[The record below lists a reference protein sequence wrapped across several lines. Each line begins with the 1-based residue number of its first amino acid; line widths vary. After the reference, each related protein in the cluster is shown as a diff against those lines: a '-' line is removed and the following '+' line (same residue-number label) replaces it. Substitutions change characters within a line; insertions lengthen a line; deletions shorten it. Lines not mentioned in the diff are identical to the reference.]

1 MKTGIKSIITAA
13 IVCLVSLGTSAQQN
27 TTPKKVKV
35 HIVTDENGKTDT
47 FEATELTPE
56 VEKKLKEAGVNISEL
71 KNGSV
76 ITINR
81 STSSSTT
88 STDDNGTT
96 VRTININGGNENEQ
110 GNELKTY
117 SFTSDGSN
125 VKVIVNGE
133 EVTSSHSDSKDKK
146 VNMFF
151 VMVNL
156 TNSSAEERKK
166 AGINDTKESLEI
178 NEVLCMP
185 NPTNGKFK
193 ISFKSENK
201 SNVEMLV
208 RDINGKI
215 VLKEQASNN
224 NGEFSKE
231 IDLGNQA
238 KGIYFVTINQDGKA
252 TTKKLVVN

>member
-1 MKTGIKSIITAA
+1 MKTSIKSIAIAA
-13 IVCLVSLGTSAQQN
+13 IVGLLSLGMSAQQD
-27 TTPKKVKV
+27 TKPKKVMV
-35 HIVTDENGKTDT
+35 HIVTDENGKTNT

-56 VEKKLKEAGVNISEL
+56 AEQKLKEAGINISEL

-76 ITINR
+76 VTINR
-81 STSSSTT
+81 TTSSSTT
-88 STDDNGTT
+88 STNDNGTT
-96 VRTININGGNENEQ
+96 IKTININGGNETEL
-110 GNELKTY
+110 GNDLKTY
-117 SFTSDGSN
+117 SFTSDDSN

-133 EVTSSHSDSKDKK
+133 ELTSSHSDSKDKK
-146 VNMFF
+146 VKMVF

-201 SNVEMLV
+201 SNVELLV

-215 VLKEQASNN
+215 VLKEQAANN

-231 IDLGNQA
+231 IDLGNEA
-238 KGIYFVTINQDGKA
+238 KGIYFVTINQGGKA

>member
-1 MKTGIKSIITAA
+1 MKTEIKSIIMAA
-13 IVCLVSLGTSAQQN
+13 VVCLVSLGMSAQQN
-27 TTPKKVKV
+27 VTPKKVKV

-96 VRTININGGNENEQ
+96 VKTININGGNEQEND
-110 GNELKTY
+110 LKTY

-125 VKVIVNGE
+125 VKIIVNGE
-133 EVTSSHSDSKDKK
+133 EVSSSHNDSKDKK

-166 AGINDTKESLEI
+166 AGINDTKENLEI
-178 NEVLCMP
+178 NEVICMP

-215 VLKEQASNN
+215 VLKEQATNN

>member
-1 MKTGIKSIITAA
+1 MKTSIKSIAIAA
-13 IVCLVSLGTSAQQN
+13 VVCLLSIGMSAQQN
-27 TTPKKVKV
+27 PTPKKVKV
-35 HIVTDENGKTDT
+35 HIVTDENGKTSS

-56 VEKKLKEAGVNISEL
+56 VEQKLKEAGLKVNEL

-76 ITINR
+76 VTINR
-81 STSSSTT
+81 TT
-88 STDDNGTT
+88 STTNNEGDGTT
-96 VRTININGGNENEQ
+96 IKTININGGNGIESEND
-110 GNELKTY
+110 LKTY

-125 VKVIVNGE
+125 VKVIVNGG
-133 EVTSSHSDSKDKK
+133 EVTSTHSDSKDKT
-146 VNMFF
+146 VRMMF

-156 TNSSAEERKK
+156 SNTSAEERKK

-178 NEVLCMP
+178 KEVLCMP

-193 ISFKSENK
+193 ISFNSENK
-201 SNVEMLV
+201 SNVELLV

-215 VLKEQASNN
+215 VLKEQATNS

-231 IDLGNQA
+231 IDLGNEA